1 VKYYKGVKIVW
12 HTGWWTGYSAL
23 FIKIPEKDLT
33 FIVLAN
39 SQDLS
44 RPFYKTNILSMLN
57 PFRKNLNN
65 TLTASRFAKAFIDH
79 FAGL

>member
-1 VKYYKGVKIVW
+1 MVW

-44 RPFYKTNILSMLN
+44 RPFYIHKLLSLLN
-57 PFRKNLNN
+57 PFHKNLNK
-65 TLTASRFAKAFIDH
+65 TLTDSDFAKAFMNH